1 MRSIVNILSAISD
14 DKALLLFKTI
24 AQSENYNTGM
34 LITKLRVN
42 RKQFYFIMKKLMNV
56 HLVRRI
62 NGKYRLTSLG
72 KIVFR
77 AQARVEIAV
86 ENHWKLKALD
96 SVIMSVRKT
105 GLSPQ
110 ERQMFIDKLIENYEF
125 KNILLSK

>member
-62 NGKYRLTSLG
+62 DGRYHLTSLG
-72 KIVFR
+72 KIVYR

-96 SVIMSVRKT
+96 SLIMSAGKT
-105 GLSPQ
+105 GLSAQ
-110 ERQMFIDKLIENYEF
+110 ERQMFIDKLIENYEI